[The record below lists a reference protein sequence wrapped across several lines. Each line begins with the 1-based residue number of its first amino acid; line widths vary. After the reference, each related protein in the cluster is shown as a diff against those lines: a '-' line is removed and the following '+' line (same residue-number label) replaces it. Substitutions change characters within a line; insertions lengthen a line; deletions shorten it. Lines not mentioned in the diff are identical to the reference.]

1 MQQTTNCGLLR
12 WVCYKL
18 QIKLL
23 ITAKNTNKCAKLT
36 EFITV
41 FQSFGDAVLTVYCR
55 TVFRYFLSRSTVVVQ
70 VMWHSTI
77 MSFCRKSCDFL
88 TRLACTILFIRL
100 ILMNRHALL
109 IC

>member
-55 TVFRYFLSRSTVVVQ
+55 TVFSYFLSRSTVVVQ

-77 MSFCRKSCDFL
+77 MLCLFVGNLATCSQDLLVLSCL
-88 TRLACTILFIRL
+88 SGLY
-100 ILMNRHALL
+100 
-109 IC
+109 